1 MKTSLLATL
10 GVLLTGTLLAADA
23 SPKDA
28 VKAAARA
35 LAEKANYTWVSTPK
49 NEGGGG
55 GGGGGGNFRAGP
67 TTGKIEKDG
76 FALVTSSM
84 GDNTV
89 ESAFKGAKG
98 VVKIEGE
105 WKGPDDLD
113 DNQRMFANRL
123 RNFKAPAAQA
133 EELAGK
139 VKELKAGAD
148 GQYTGDLTED
158 GAKELLSLRRRPDAP
173 APKEAKGS
181 VKFWVKDGV
190 LVKWETNVQGK
201 VTGRDDQEISV
212 NRTTTVEVKEVG
224 STKVSVP
231 EEARKKLS

>member
-1 MKTSLLATL
+1 MKTSLLTTL
-10 GVLLTGTLLAADA
+10 GVLIAGTLLAADA

-28 VKAAARA
+28 VKAAAHA
-35 LAEKANYTWVSTPK
+35 LSEKANYTWVSTPK
-49 NEGGGG
+49 NEG

-76 FALVTSSM
+76 FALVSSTM

-89 ESAFKGAKG
+89 ESAFKGSKG
-98 VVKIEGE
+98 VVQIEGD
-105 WKGPDDLD
+105 WKGADDLE

-133 EELAGK
+133 EELVGK

-148 GQYTGDLTED
+148 GLFTGDLTEE
-158 GAKELLSLRRRPDAP
+158 GAKELVSFRRRPDAP
-173 APKEAKGS
+173 APKEAKGA
-181 VKFWVKDGV
+181 VKFWVKDGL
-190 LVKWETNVQGK
+190 LVKWEVNVQGK
-201 VTGRDDQEISV
+201 VTGRDDQEIQV
-212 NRTTTVEVKEVG
+212 NRTTTLEIKDVG

-231 EEARKKLS
+231 DAARKKLS